1 VIGSEAG
8 INNQFV
14 GREMK
19 EEEEEEEEGDEYDVN
34 DERAIANS
42 YLNKKFNRSSS
53 FDTGSV
59 AQLVNLP
66 QLTLGGKQSIG
77 STSIGTRKFG
87 KIRQED
93 AAASSESAQQLSEAG
108 KEDIMRQLKAE
119 LDEEVR
125 ERRNSEYRDLVIS
138 GALDAAGGEGGRQSR
153 RQESATMNRRGMK
166 DRDR

>member
-1 VIGSEAG
+1 VIGIEAG

-14 GREMK
+14 GREME
-19 EEEEEEEEGDEYDVN
+19 EEEEEEEEGDEYDMN

-59 AQLVNLP
+59 GQLVNLP

-93 AAASSESAQQLSEAG
+93 AAASESAQQLSEDR
-108 KEDIMRQLKAE
+108 KVNIMRQLKAE
-119 LDEEVR
+119 LDEEVKD
-125 ERRNSEYRDLVIS
+125 RRNSEYRDLVIS
-138 GALDAAGGEGGRQSR
+138 GALDAAGGEGERQSR